1 MILNPDPTKRF
12 TIQDIRAHPWYNQVE
27 HPAPYTPAIFLGK
40 EPIPIDQKILGML
53 ERDHGIEPAKAEI
66 EIQKNK
72 FTNTTTSYYL
82 LLKRKERAGIFR
94 QQYNE
99 EVKKLLKK
107 RKPAVNKDGE
117 PTKSLEN
124 KPPVK
129 GIPLAVI
136 PDDETNKPSVRDG
149 TGSPQNVVETA
160 NADSIRKR
168 AVANTSQMTNPI
180 GVTALPKEDGRNS
193 PMGQKNASKNQT
205 IDVN

>member
-1 MILNPDPTKRF
+1 
-12 TIQDIRAHPWYNQVE
+12 
-27 HPAPYTPAIFLGK
+27 
-40 EPIPIDQKILGML
+40 ML
-53 ERDHGIEPAKAEI
+53 ERDHAIDPAKAEI

-107 RKPAVNKDGE
+107 RKPAKDGDA
-117 PTKSLEN
+117 KSDN

-129 GIPLAVI
+129 SIPLAVI
-136 PDDETNKPSVRDG
+136 PDDSIPAPSVREG

-180 GVTALPKEDGRNS
+180 GVAVPKEDGRNS
-193 PMGQKNASKNQT
+193 PMGQKNGSKNQT